1 MKHSAGPRDA
11 KWHLVLDFGVS
22 GGQQG
27 VVGTVAHRH
36 TWRAPAASSSVGLR
50 KWRSSVIRES
60 ASLKKKEKLKI

>member
-36 TWRAPAASSSVGLR
+36 AWRAPAAAQWGCANGGQASSGSPLL
-50 KWRSSVIRES
+50 
-60 ASLKKKEKLKI
+60 LKKKEKLKI